1 MESVEAGI
9 AGVDEVGRGP
19 LAGPVVAAAVILDPA
34 DDWTDLR
41 DSKRLS
47 ARRREGLDARIRASA
62 VAWEIAVASAGEID
76 ALNIRGASLLAMQ
89 RAVEALT
96 PTPVAVRVDGRD
108 CPSVV
113 PPVTALVGGD
123 DRVPAIAAAS
133 IIAKV
138 YRDRLALDL
147 HARYPDYGFD
157 RHRGYPTALH
167 RERLARH
174 GPCAEHRR
182 SFRPVRAALARYL
195 PPASGR

>member
-1 MESVEAGI
+1 MEAIEPAV

-19 LAGPVVAAAVILDPA
+19 LAGPVVAAAVILDPG
-34 DDWTDLR
+34 DDWSDLR

-47 ARRREGLDARIRASA
+47 AHRREGLDTRIRASA
-62 VAWEIAVASAGEID
+62 VAWEIALASAAEID
-76 ALNIRGASLLAMQ
+76 ALNIRQASLLAMQ
-89 RAVEALT
+89 RAVDALK
-96 PTPVAVRVDGRD
+96 PAPVAVRVDGRD
-108 CPSVV
+108 CPRVAC
-113 PPVTALVGGD
+113 PVSAVVGGD
-123 DRVPAIAAAS
+123 DQVPAIAAAS

-138 YRDRLALDL
+138 YRDRIALDL

-167 RERLARH
+167 RERLAHH

-182 SFRPVRAALARYL
+182 SFKPVRAAMARYL

>member
-1 MESVEAGI
+1 MESVEPGI

-108 CPSVV
+108 CPSIA